1 MLKFSEHNRK
11 WWILVAMTSCIS
23 MIFIDISVLPVTLP
37 TLQRTLGMTELGLQ
51 WIVNAYTLA
60 LTVFVM
66 AAGRCGD
73 RFGHRRVFC
82 WGLLFFSLGSTL
94 CGMSYHEWWFIMART
109 IQGFGGAMLVP
120 TSSAI
125 MFSTFPAHQRGKAIG
140 LYVSI
145 GSVFLALG
153 PAIGGFFTEYLTWR
167 YVFWM
172 NIPIAI
178 IGYLLTLLVVPK
190 NKGHRRPFD
199 FLGFITSTL
208 GISSIVVAIMEAKKW
223 GWTSPITIGMI
234 GFGILLIFLLL
245 IIDRKARDPYIDL
258 SLFKLRNFTGAVC
271 AVFATQFLIMAGV
284 FWAIYFQT
292 SYGYS
297 PAGAGMI
304 TLVANLPVLVA
315 APMGGHLLDKHGPK
329 IPITIGFILVILS
342 LFWYLQNIDNPSI
355 AIILSVIIPFG
366 FGVPLIFTPSFTTA
380 LGEVDQ
386 EKRGLASGTMTML
399 RQLGATL
406 GMAIMGSIFIT
417 AANGYWA
424 INCLA
429 MIVGI
434 IGLILA
440 FLIIKRKRP
449 PNIEM

>member
-1 MLKFSEHNRK
+1 
-11 WWILVAMTSCIS
+11 

-37 TLQRTLGMTELGLQ
+37 TLQRTLGITELGLQ
-51 WIVNAYTLA
+51 WIVNAYTLV
-60 LTVFVM
+60 LSVFVM

-94 CGMSYHEWWFIMART
+94 CGMSYHEWWFIMARI
-109 IQGFGGAMLVP
+109 IQGIGGAMLVP

-125 MFSTFPAHQRGKAIG
+125 MFATFPPHQRGKAIG

-145 GSVFLALG
+145 GSIFLALG

-167 YVFWM
+167 YVFWI

-190 NKGHRRPFD
+190 SRGHLRPFD

-208 GISSIVVAIMEAKKW
+208 GITSIIVAIMEAKKW

-234 GFGILLIFLLL
+234 GFGVFLIFLLL
-245 IIDRKARDPYIDL
+245 IIDRKVHDPYIDF
-258 SLFKLRNFTGAVC
+258 SLFKLRNFSGPVC
-271 AVFATQFLIMAGV
+271 AIFATQFLIMGGV

-297 PAGAGMI
+297 PATAGMI
-304 TLVANLPVLVA
+304 TLVANVPVLVA
-315 APMGGHLLDKHGPK
+315 APFGGHLLDKHGPK
-329 IPITIGFILVILS
+329 IPITIGFTLVILS
-342 LFWYLQNIDNPSI
+342 LFWYLQNIHDPNL
-355 AIILSVIIPFG
+355 AILLSVIIPFG

-380 LGEVDQ
+380 LGEVAP

-399 RQLGATL
+399 RHLGATL
-406 GMAIMGSIFIT
+406 GMAIMGSVFIT
-417 AANGYWA
+417 AKDGFWA

-434 IGLILA
+434 IGLILS
-440 FLIIKRKRP
+440 FTIITRKKQ
-449 PNIEM
+449 PNIEI